1 MFQSVWETL
10 RCSIY
15 NFKNQQL
22 PNFHIVT
29 PQIPICKA
37 PKPFLIWLSIQCHGV
52 YEKVA
57 NVKTGA
63 KQGNFW
69 GSEFF
74 LELGHFNKQSPTAQ
88 KKKGPTKKFLRLFL
102 LENPKNCT
110 LNKEFNP

>member
-15 NFKNQQL
+15 DSKNQQL

-29 PQIPICKA
+29 HQIPICKT
-37 PKPFLIWLSIQCHGV
+37 PKPFLVWLSIQCHGA

-63 KQGNFW
+63 KQGI
-69 GSEFF
+69 S
-74 LELGHFNKQSPTAQ
+74 
-88 KKKGPTKKFLRLFL
+88 
-102 LENPKNCT
+102 
-110 LNKEFNP
+110 